1 MVKIGARAEITRF
14 KGLGEIS
21 PDRFSHFIGE
31 EMRIDPV
38 VVGRDANV
46 QDMLNFFMGK
56 NTPDRQRFIIDNLR
70 VEKDNLEE
78 EVAAV

>member
-1 MVKIGARAEITRF
+1 MVKIGTRAEITRF

-21 PDRFSHFIGE
+21 PDEFSHFIGE
-31 EMRIDPV
+31 EMRRDPV